1 MNGFQKNQNH
11 LENEIKELGET
22 YCTNIK
28 TIMIRNNHK

>member
-1 MNGFQKNQNH
+1 MNGFQRNQNH

-28 TIMIRNNHK
+28 KQW